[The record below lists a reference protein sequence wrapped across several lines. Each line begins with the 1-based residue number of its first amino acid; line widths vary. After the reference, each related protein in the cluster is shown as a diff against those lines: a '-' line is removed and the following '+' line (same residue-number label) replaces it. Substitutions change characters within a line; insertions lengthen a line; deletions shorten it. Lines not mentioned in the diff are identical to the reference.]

1 MSKEETL
8 AGVITSIPELLMKAN
23 ALKQQTDL
31 QNRQFAIQAAQ
42 QGRLNEQSALQAQQT
57 QLSLTQSAL
66 ELEEFK
72 KQRGMDAAGYGKPEA
87 SKFFENLAYSPSN
100 LQIQGG
106 ELVYQGEKAFPTR
119 ADAKAKYKKIVTADG
134 QAWTD
139 TDSKIFD
146 MGWQESVGIRNRMFI
161 AELQTLNEQGY
172 DEDDIQSVIANN
184 PILEESIYN
193 IKGYTNKDDSM
204 FYSKF
209 LPKKSVDFFDRVS
222 DSPVATVGVGV
233 GTAAAAE
240 GTYRFLQSTPQG
252 VLDEARL
259 KYKSNISG
267 LGDEV
272 RTAQDLLDEVQG
284 KKAYKGK
291 AKDVKSA
298 KALLEEAKSNLN
310 NAKTT
315 GSKELRKMVKENT
328 RWEQLKGSKAGKLKH
343 VSSLRG
349 FAPTIFGLGGETVGG
364 FVGGDKGAAVG
375 KGAGATAGLV
385 AGGMPLGQYVAKRL
399 AMKAPAMA
407 ARFGIAAMADSPAI
421 PVGDI
426 IGAVMAGGMGVSE
439 VMSAIEDWKKANR

>member
-1 MSKEETL
+1 MANEETL
-8 AGVITSIPELLMKAN
+8 AGVITSIPDLLMKA
-23 ALKQQTDL
+23 ATLKQQSDIREQELALRT
-31 QNRQFAIQAAQ
+31 Q
-42 QGRLNEQSALQAQQT
+42 QQERLNQQSVLEAQNT
-57 QLSLTQSAL
+57 AMQL
-66 ELEEFK
+66 EVYK
-72 KQRGMDAAGYGKPEA
+72 KQHGFDAAGYGNLEVA
-87 SKFFENLAYSPSN
+87 DYFEKLAYSPSS
-100 LQIQGG
+100 IKMVGG
-106 ELVYQGEKAFPTR
+106 ELSYSGEDTFPTIDEAMKEYTR
-119 ADAKAKYKKIVTADG
+119 IATKGGKKM
-134 QAWTD
+134 
-139 TDSKIFD
+139 TDSDKRMFHQQ
-146 MGWQESVGIRNRMFI
+146 WNEVVGIRNRMFTS
-161 AELQTLNEQGY
+161 ELQTLNEQGY
-172 DEDDIQSVIANN
+172 DEDDIKSVIASN
-184 PILEESIYN
+184 PVLEQSIYN
-193 IKGYTNKDDSM
+193 LKGHTDKESSM

-233 GTAAAAE
+233 GTAATAE
-240 GTYRFLQSTPQG
+240 GTYRFLQSTPQD

-259 KYKSNISG
+259 KYKTNISG

-364 FVGGDKGAAVG
+364 FMGGDKGAAVG

-439 VMSAIEDWKKANR
+439 IMSAMEDWKKANR

>member
-8 AGVITSIPELLMKAN
+8 AGVITSIPDLLMKAH
-23 ALKQQTDL
+23 ALRQQIDM
-31 QNRQFAIQAAQ
+31 QNRQFAIQSAQ
-42 QGRLNEQSALQAQQT
+42 QGRLNQQANLQLEQSAL
-57 QLSLTQSAL
+57 
-66 ELEEFK
+66 EIEEFK

-87 SKFFENLAYSPSN
+87 SKFFEDLAYSPSN
-100 LQIQGG
+100 LIIQGG
-106 ELVYQGEKAFPTR
+106 ELVYQGKQAFPTR
-119 ADAKAKYKKIVTADG
+119 ADAKANYKKIVTADG
-134 QAWTD
+134 KSWTD

-161 AELQTLNEQGY
+161 AELKTLNEQGY
-172 DEDDIQSVIANN
+172 DEDDIQSIIANN

-193 IKGYTNKDDSM
+193 IKGYTDSKDSGY
-204 FYSKF
+204 YSKF

-222 DSPVATVGVGV
+222 DSPVATIGVGV

-240 GTYRFLQSTPQG
+240 GTYRFLQSTPQD

-259 KYKSNISG
+259 KYKTNISG

-284 KKAYKGK
+284 KKDYKGK
-291 AKDVKSA
+291 TKDIKSA
-298 KALLEEAKSNLN
+298 KALLEEAKTNLK

-364 FVGGDKGAAVG
+364 FMGGDKGAAVG

-421 PVGDI
+421 PIGDI
-426 IGAVMAGGMGVSE
+426 IGAVMAAGMGVSE
-439 VMSAIEDWKKANR
+439 VMSAMEDWNKANR